1 MGVLKV
7 ADLRTE
13 AELKYADLQLE
24 TAGGAVVSLR
34 NLLRLDD
41 SARRSAQ
48 VLIEALDKKPEAG
61 TEGEGAA
68 FDQLVRQEA
77 TLRDLFLLVADNR
90 DEMRR
95 EVEGWDLAMRL
106 LVMER
111 WMEGTQAGEASSSA
125 S

>member
-13 AELKYADLQLE
+13 AELKYADLPLE
-24 TAGGAVVSLR
+24 TTGGVVVSLR
-34 NLLRLDD
+34 NLLRLED

-48 VLIEALDKKPEAG
+48 VLIEALDKKPAAEAS
-61 TEGEGAA
+61 EGAV
-68 FDQLVRQEA
+68 FDQLANQEA
-77 TLRDLFLLVADNR
+77 TLRDLFLLVADNPG
-90 DEMRR
+90 EMRR
-95 EVEGWDLAMRL
+95 EVEQWDLAMRL

-125 S
+125 N